1 MPGPKQTPP
10 GTGPEQSQPWERAQ
24 RFAGPQGVAET
35 VMSTLRA
42 AGMHAGPSVME
53 RTMEGLPSERFAKQ
67 IEDIGRVGRFAKQI
81 EEMGRVSDMGLGR
94 GVAGQLNG
102 DLGIAKWAGAGVAPG
117 IARDMKASLAAG
129 AAFADHR
136 ASVMAD
142 LERVEAMRTKLAHDL
157 DRMAGAGMAG
167 SWPGTVPTGLVGDG
181 HLQALKAADAMRE
194 EAKRIA
200 DMTTRALGPLQQL
213 QRASGLEAAAA
224 QQYLRSPLAARGF
237 PSPDRFASVF
247 GASSIGAAAGFAQ
260 EASMASL
267 AARGFL
273 ASDRFA
279 SVFGASNIGAAA
291 RFAEEASMASL
302 AARGFLA
309 SGGLASVMGESGI
322 TAAARLAEASMA
334 PFARQLSAYGTIAVP
349 RVGLPDGLAGLLERE
364 QLVDTTVERFTK
376 RWEGSALWFLL
387 SVLSVRQIVSL
398 ALLDREGIE
407 AVLLDALE
415 AVVTEGAFA
424 EALSATLE
432 KAPHV
437 SADQRDDLRHGI
449 EHARHGEFA
458 RAVPPLMVGLE
469 GAIWSVARAHT
480 VVDEHRQLVG
490 RPTKGAVA
498 RIEPVVRKLPAKQDY
513 VTFVCSRVF
522 GDVGNP
528 VRHGEQSDRR
538 RQALFAIVAIV
549 GWADAFMGVRAR
561 EALGRMLREELRSR
575 KA

>member
-1 MPGPKQTPP
+1 
-10 GTGPEQSQPWERAQ
+10 
-24 RFAGPQGVAET
+24 
-35 VMSTLRA
+35 MSTLRA
-42 AGMHAGPSVME
+42 AGMHAGSSVME
-53 RTMEGLPSERFAKQ
+53 RTMEGLPSKRFAKQIEDIGRVGRFAEQLQAFGNVGRFAKQ

-81 EEMGRVSDMGLGR
+81 EEMGRASDVGL
-94 GVAGQLNG
+94 AGPLSG
-102 DLGIAKWAGAGVAPG
+102 DLGIAKWAGAGATPG
-117 IARDMKASLAAG
+117 IARDMRASLAAG

-142 LERVEAMRTKLAHDL
+142 LERVEAMRAKLARDL
-157 DRMAGAGMAG
+157 DRVAGAGMAG
-167 SWPGTVPTGLVGDG
+167 SWPGTMSTGLVGDG

-194 EAKRIA
+194 EAKRAA
-200 DMTTRALGPLQQL
+200 DMATRAPGPLQQL
-213 QRASGLEAAAA
+213 RRASALEAAAA

-237 PSPDRFASVF
+237 PSPDRLDSMF
-247 GASSIGAAAGFAQ
+247 GASSIGAAARLA
-260 EASMASL
+260 EASSMASL

-273 ASDRFA
+273 ASD
-279 SVFGASNIGAAA
+279 
-291 RFAEEASMASL
+291 
-302 AARGFLA
+302 
-309 SGGLASVMGESGI
+309 GLASVLREPRF
-322 TAAARLAEASMA
+322 TAAAGLAEASMA
-334 PFARQLSAYGTIAVP
+334 PFAKQLSAFGAIAVP
-349 RVGLPDGLAGLLERE
+349 RIGLPEGLARLLERE
-364 QLVDTTVERFTK
+364 RLVDTTVERFTK

-398 ALLDREGIE
+398 ARLDREGIE

-480 VVDEHRQLVG
+480 VVDERRQLIG

-498 RIEPVVRKLPAKQDY
+498 RIEPVVRKLPAKRDY

-561 EALGRMLREELRSR
+561 EALGRMLREELGSR
-575 KA
+575 RA